1 MVSCRD
7 DMILFWIIVLSGR
20 VQQKPETTKH
30 PFLRSIISRES
41 KYTDDVC
48 SLALITNVIIINKD
62 MTCFD
67 LHFDSLL
74 QERRESDSVRHTDA
88 NVERLISPII
98 QKSS

>member
-1 MVSCRD
+1 M
-7 DMILFWIIVLSGR
+7 LSGR

-30 PFLRSIISRES
+30 PFLRRAIISRES